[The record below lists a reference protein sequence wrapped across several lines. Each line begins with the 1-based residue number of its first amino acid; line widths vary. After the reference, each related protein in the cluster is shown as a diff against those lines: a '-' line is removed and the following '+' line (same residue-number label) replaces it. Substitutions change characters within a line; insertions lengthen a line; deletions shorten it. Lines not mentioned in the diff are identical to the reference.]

1 MEPKPSS
8 EQRFAL
14 LIDADNVS
22 AKYLKPIMDELSK
35 YGTVTYKR
43 IYGDWTLTLHAK
55 WKDALLENSITPIQ
69 QFGYTQGKNATDSA
83 MIIDA
88 MDILYTRS
96 VEGFCIVSSDSDFTR
111 LASRIRESG
120 LTVIGMGEK
129 KTPVPFRK
137 ACDIFTTLELL
148 LPAAQNSNGKANGRG
163 KGKPE
168 QGGQAAAGQNT
179 GPSIDEIER
188 AVVNIIT
195 DNLNNGKSTGLGEV
209 GSRLLKRYPDF
220 DVRSYGTNQLKKL
233 LDEFHGIVITKD
245 GSSVTVELAEDKAPA
260 AEAASKGTVPEDAE
274 GSEAATVAAP
284 EPSEAKAEE
293 PPAAQEAPAPAPD
306 DASGESEGAERA
318 GSVEKKLRRST
329 RVGSSRNA
337 KGRRGAL
344 RDADAASQAKE
355 AAEGPADMPGA
366 PAAEEPAESSPER
379 PEAAAPEPE
388 ATPVAMPETPES
400 VKAAEPAQPVVEDNR
415 PGRARRRAAAE
426 RKASSSR
433 GQAQP
438 RPQAREAEQEGQP
451 KGEAQPQKPKQ
462 PRKAKQA
469 RKSAQAQ
476 AAQPAKD
483 EQPPAHQDEER
494 AEDARPAPKQA
505 KKPVKGARN
514 AQAPDAEPAKDEQP
528 SREQVEESPK
538 GAADPKAYVRQLV
551 AEAGPAGVELSAL
564 GKRVRARYRTFKLR
578 DLGYSQFKSYVAD
591 LEGIA
596 VERRGDKLHA
606 VARG

>member
-179 GPSIDEIER
+179 GPSIEEIER

-233 LDEFHGIVITKD
+233 LDEFDGIVITKD

-260 AEAASKGTVPEDAE
+260 AEAASKGTVPEAAE

-293 PPAAQEAPAPAPD
+293 PPAAQEALAPAPD

-355 AAEGPADMPGA
+355 AAEGPAGMPGA
-366 PAAEEPAESSPER
+366 PAAEEPAEPSPER
-379 PEAAAPEPE
+379 PEAAASEPE
-388 ATPVAMPETPES
+388 AGPMPETPES

-426 RKASSSR
+426 RKAPSSR

-469 RKSAQAQ
+469 RKPAQAQ

-483 EQPPAHQDEER
+483 EQPAK
-494 AEDARPAPKQA
+494 APQ
-505 KKPVKGARN
+505 
-514 AQAPDAEPAKDEQP
+514 PAKDVQP
-528 SREQVEESPK
+528 SRGQVEESPK
-538 GAADPKAYVRQLV
+538 GAADPQAYVRQLV

-606 VARG
+606 VARD

>member
-1 MEPKPSS
+1 MRAKDKECHGAQTVIQ
-8 EQRFAL
+8 QRFAL

-22 AKYLKPIMDELSK
+22 AKYLKPIMDEA
-35 YGTVTYKR
+35 VEVRHRPPYKR

-451 KGEAQPQKPKQ
+451 EGGGAASEAE
-462 PRKAKQA
+462 A
-469 RKSAQAQ
+469 
-476 AAQPAKD
+476 AAQG
-483 EQPPAHQDEER
+483 Q
-494 AEDARPAPKQA
+494 
-505 KKPVKGARN
+505 
-514 AQAPDAEPAKDEQP
+514 
-528 SREQVEESPK
+528 
-538 GAADPKAYVRQLV
+538 
-551 AEAGPAGVELSAL
+551 AGPEIRTGPSGATREGRAVCQSA
-564 GKRVRARYRTFKLR
+564 ATC
-578 DLGYSQFKSYVAD
+578 
-591 LEGIA
+591 
-596 VERRGDKLHA
+596 ERRAAFTWAG
-606 VARG
+606 

>member
-1 MEPKPSS
+1 MDTKQSS
-8 EQRFAL
+8 EKRFAL

-22 AKYLKPIMDELSK
+22 AKYIKPIIDELSK

-148 LPAAQNSNGKANGRG
+148 LPASGGKANGRG
-163 KGKPE
+163 KGRSE
-168 QGGQAAAGQNT
+168 RAGQGTDGQNGT
-179 GPSIDEIER
+179 GPSIEEIEQ
-188 AVVNIIT
+188 AVVSIVT
-195 DNLNNGKSTGLGEV
+195 DNQNNGKSTGLGEV
-209 GSRLLKRYPDF
+209 GSRLLKRHPDF

-233 LDEFHGIVITKD
+233 LDEFDGIVITKD

-293 PPAAQEAPAPAPD
+293 PPAAQEAPAPVPD
-306 DASGESEGAERA
+306 DASGDSEGAERA

-366 PAAEEPAESSPER
+366 PAAEEPAEPSPER
-379 PEAAAPEPE
+379 PEAAASEPE
-388 ATPVAMPETPES
+388 AAPMPETPES

-426 RKASSSR
+426 RKAPSSR

-469 RKSAQAQ
+469 RKPAQAQ

-483 EQPPAHQDEER
+483 EQPAK
-494 AEDARPAPKQA
+494 APQ
-505 KKPVKGARN
+505 
-514 AQAPDAEPAKDEQP
+514 PAKDEQP
-528 SREQVEESPK
+528 SRGQVEESPK
-538 GAADPKAYVRQLV
+538 GAADPQAYVRQLV

-606 VARG
+606 VVKG

>member
-293 PPAAQEAPAPAPD
+293 PLAAQEAPAPAPD

-483 EQPPAHQDEER
+483 EQSAK
-494 AEDARPAPKQA
+494 APQ
-505 KKPVKGARN
+505 
-514 AQAPDAEPAKDEQP
+514 PAKDEQP
-528 SREQVEESPK
+528 SRGQVEESPK
-538 GAADPKAYVRQLV
+538 GAADPQAYVRQLV

-606 VARG
+606 VARD

>member
-1 MEPKPSS
+1 M
-8 EQRFAL
+8 
-14 LIDADNVS
+14 
-22 AKYLKPIMDELSK
+22 
-35 YGTVTYKR
+35 
-43 IYGDWTLTLHAK
+43 
-55 WKDALLENSITPIQ
+55 
-69 QFGYTQGKNATDSA
+69 
-83 MIIDA
+83 
-88 MDILYTRS
+88 
-96 VEGFCIVSSDSDFTR
+96 SSDSDFTR
-111 LASRIRESG
+111 LASRHPRERAC
-120 LTVIGMGEK
+120 TVIGMGEK

-179 GPSIDEIER
+179 GPSIEEIER

-233 LDEFHGIVITKD
+233 LDEFDGIVITKD
-245 GSSVTVELAEDKAPA
+245 GSSVTVGSFAEDKAPA

-306 DASGESEGAERA
+306 DASGDSEGAERA
-318 GSVEKKLRRST
+318 GSVEKKPRRST
-329 RVGSSRNA
+329 RVSSNRNA
-337 KGRRGAL
+337 KGRRGAG

-388 ATPVAMPETPES
+388 AAPVATPGTPEPAQ
-400 VKAAEPAQPVVEDNR
+400 AAEPAQPVVEDNR

-426 RKASSSR
+426 RKAPSSR
-433 GQAQP
+433 NKA
-438 RPQAREAEQEGQP
+438 QAREAEQEGQP

-462 PRKAKQA
+462 PRKAKQVRETRTGPSAAA
-469 RKSAQAQ
+469 REGRAASRAPGRGTGRRRAPCAQASKEARQ
-476 AAQPAKD
+476 GRT
-483 EQPPAHQDEER
+483 ER
-494 AEDARPAPKQA
+494 T
-505 KKPVKGARN
+505 GAGR
-514 AQAPDAEPAKDEQP
+514 
-528 SREQVEESPK
+528 
-538 GAADPKAYVRQLV
+538 
-551 AEAGPAGVELSAL
+551 
-564 GKRVRARYRTFKLR
+564 RAC
-578 DLGYSQFKSYVAD
+578 
-591 LEGIA
+591 
-596 VERRGDKLHA
+596 ERRA
-606 VARG
+606 AFARAG